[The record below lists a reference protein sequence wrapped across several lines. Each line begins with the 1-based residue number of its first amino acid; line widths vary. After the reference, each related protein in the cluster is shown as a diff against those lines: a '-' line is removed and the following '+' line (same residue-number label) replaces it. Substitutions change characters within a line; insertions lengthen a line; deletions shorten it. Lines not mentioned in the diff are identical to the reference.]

1 MSLIAAK
8 ITWLPCNSYRVD
20 KIVFH
25 TSVCKVL
32 TRYDI
37 SNVPR
42 QQLDNTDIKKNQVPV
57 NEDKKIEE

>member
-1 MSLIAAK
+1 MVTELVYK
-8 ITWLPCNSYRVD
+8 ILFQ
-20 KIVFH
+20 I
-25 TSVCKVL
+25 SVGKVL

-57 NEDKKIEE
+57 NEDKD